1 MSVFTAEI
9 SDQIVETCREN
20 AAAIAESLNMY
31 FGTNVGVSVDERLSG
46 TGAAEERVG
55 DGAGVV
61 VTFRFGDE
69 GAACLIPESLPLPDW
84 YKAPSEG
91 QANQLQTLGM
101 EWSAGF
107 FPLDLE
113 ATEFGTA
120 TTQSLKQQIQLLAPA
135 QDASVLELQLKAA
148 DAEESTAKMLLVWPL
163 TNPVLASAAPWPAPE
178 SPEPAEAAP
187 EPAGSAATG
196 ASPTQAVPVTR
207 PSGDSRNGRV
217 LHVPVDLV
225 VQIAAKKVDVGQ
237 VRNITPGTLI
247 TFDKTCEAL
256 LDVFVANKL
265 KFRGEAVK
273 VGERF
278 GIKINEANA
287 KIVREQHVH
296 RV

>member
-20 AAAIAESLNMY
+20 AAAIVESLNMN
-31 FGTNVGVSVDERLSG
+31 FGTSVEASIGERL
-46 TGAAEERVG
+46 TGASAAEEQVG
-55 DGAGVV
+55 EQAGIA
-61 VTFRFGDE
+61 VTFKFGDV
-69 GAACLIPESLPLPDW
+69 GAACLIPESLPIPDW

-113 ATEFGTA
+113 TTEFGTA

-135 QDASVLELQLKAA
+135 DDASVLELQLKAA
-148 DAEESTAKMLLVWPL
+148 EAEEPTAKMLLVWPL
-163 TNPVLASAAPWPAPE
+163 TNPVLESAAPWPV
-178 SPEPAEAAP
+178 AETADSTDAAP
-187 EPAGSAATG
+187 QPAATAAA
-196 ASPTQAVPVTR
+196 ASSNAQPAPAPR
-207 PSGDSRNGRV
+207 PSGDSRSGRV
-217 LHVPVDLV
+217 LQVPIDLI

-247 TFDKTCEAL
+247 TFNKTCEAL
-256 LDVFVANKL
+256 LDVFVADKL

-287 KIVREQHVH
+287 QVVREQQIH